1 MEESDKHK
9 PVSAVEGALGKEE
22 SSGYSRSVKLPVFG
36 EIPLTI
42 TEIIADIKSRE
53 NTPLWAQFF
62 KYVIFG
68 LLGFGVYIG
77 VYALVRVFYGGYIAD
92 ELPSDVLKSHLTH
105 VLILAFMVSNLVSY
119 ITNRIFVFT
128 PSGRS
133 KLAEFG
139 IFLLVSSIS
148 FYAGN
153 VAKNWFIDAG
163 LHKDL
168 AVLSFAI
175 ASVLVNFITRK
186 YIVFSDKKFT
196 EEGSVPVS

>member
-9 PVSAVEGALGKEE
+9 PVSAVKGALGKKE

-42 TEIIADIKSRE
+42 
-53 NTPLWAQFF
+53 
-62 KYVIFG
+62 
-68 LLGFGVYIG
+68 
-77 VYALVRVFYGGYIAD
+77 
-92 ELPSDVLKSHLTH
+92 